1 LGWLTLIFLLA
12 VIAWGAYVRAS
23 GSGAGCGSH
32 WPLCNGQIVPVAVQ
46 TQMGASS
53 GATAPTAPTAVKTW
67 IEFAHRVTSGLSLVL
82 CLALCWSAF
91 REYAAKSFTRRAAVG
106 SVIFILLEA
115 LLGAGLV
122 LLELVAENKSV
133 MRTVSLGVHLVN
145 TFILL
150 AAVALTVHWA
160 GKERVG
166 GIGGG
171 LRIRSLR
178 GNRRHLGLAA
188 ASFVAVLGMLV
199 LGASGAMTALG
210 DTLFPQAANHVGYEA
225 GVEHFLIRLRVY
237 HPFFAVF
244 YAIYGV
250 AFAFWV
256 KKYFEEW
263 FFSTL
268 FSGLLVAQLLLGV
281 MNILWLVP
289 TPLQLA
295 HLMMADGVWI
305 MLVLMLSSLW
315 ILPSGEVGRSA
326 QRVR

>member
-1 LGWLTLIFLLA
+1 MDGYPLQNHACKGRTSFRLTPYLATPVLGRLTLVFLLG

-32 WPLCNGQIVPVAVQ
+32 WPLCNGQVVPVLVQ
-46 TQMGASS
+46 T
-53 GATAPTAPTAVKTW
+53 KTW
-67 IEFAHRVTSGLSLVL
+67 VEFTHRVTSGLSLVL
-82 CLALCWSAF
+82 CVALCWSAF
-91 REYAAKSFTRRAAVG
+91 REYAARSFTRKAAVG
-106 SVIFILLEA
+106 AVVFIFLEA
-115 LLGAGLV
+115 FLGAGLV

-150 AAVALTVHWA
+150 AAVVVTVHWS
-160 GKERVG
+160 GKERQ
-166 GIGGG
+166 GG
-171 LRIRSLR
+171 LMLRSLR
-178 GNRRHLGLAA
+178 RNRRHWYLAVG
-188 ASFVAVLGMLV
+188 SLVAVLGVLV

-210 DTLFPQAANHVGYEA
+210 DTLFPHATSRVGYEA

-237 HPFFAVF
+237 HPLFAVF
-244 YAIYGV
+244 YAMYGV

-256 KKYFEEW
+256 KKSFKEY

-268 FSGLLVAQLLLGV
+268 FAGLLVAQLLLGV

-295 HLMMADGVWI
+295 HLLMADGVWV
-305 MLVLMLSSLW
+305 MLILMLSSLW
-315 ILPSGEVGRSA
+315 VIPQGEFE
-326 QRVR
+326 